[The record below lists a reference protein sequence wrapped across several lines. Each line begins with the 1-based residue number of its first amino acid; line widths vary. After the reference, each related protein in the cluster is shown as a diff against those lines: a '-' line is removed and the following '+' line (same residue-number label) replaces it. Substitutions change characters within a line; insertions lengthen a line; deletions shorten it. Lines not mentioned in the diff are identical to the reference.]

1 MQQSIAVVDED
12 VRRAVV
18 ALSADVQAALALSR
32 ATLQTIAN
40 LTPAL
45 GEAAQAAVDEELDR
59 AREQGAH
66 RSMEILTEM
75 QGRLQ
80 EIPAQAEMLSALERA
95 LHAAADAL
103 PDFHDIDETTARA
116 Q

>member
-1 MQQSIAVVDED
+1 MQQSIALVDED
-12 VRRAVV
+12 VRRAVR

-32 ATLQTIAN
+32 ATLQAIAN
-40 LTPAL
+40 LAPAL
-45 GEAAQAAVDEELDR
+45 GAACEAAVDEELDR

-66 RSMEILTEM
+66 RSVEVLTDM
-75 QGRLQ
+75 QERLQ
-80 EIPAQAEMLSALERA
+80 GIPEQAEMLSALERA

-103 PDFHDIDETTARA
+103 PDAHRT

>member
-1 MQQSIAVVDED
+1 MQQSIALVDED
-12 VRRAVV
+12 VRRAVR

-32 ATLQTIAN
+32 ATLQAIAS

-45 GEAAQAAVDEELDR
+45 GAAAEAAVDEELDR
-59 AREQGAH
+59 ARGQGAQ
-66 RSMEILTEM
+66 RSVEILTDM

-80 EIPAQAEMLSALERA
+80 AIPEQADMLSALERA

-103 PDFHDIDETTARA
+103 PEIDEATARA